1 MSEPIESVIIHVLQ
15 NFDIDGGLNP
25 VKIELEDNRIINI
38 LKKHK
43 NARYRLMPLCFL
55 FSTSVK
61 NE

>member
-1 MSEPIESVIIHVLQ
+1 MSEPTESVIIHVLQ

-43 NARYRLMPLCFL
+43 NARYRLTSLCFL

>member
-43 NARYRLMPLCFL
+43 NARYRLTPLCFL